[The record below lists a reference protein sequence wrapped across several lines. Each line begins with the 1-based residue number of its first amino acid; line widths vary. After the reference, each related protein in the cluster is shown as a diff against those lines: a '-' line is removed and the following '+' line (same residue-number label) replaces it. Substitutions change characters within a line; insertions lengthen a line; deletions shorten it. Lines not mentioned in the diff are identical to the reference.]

1 MYINIQVNLFFISA
15 VIRCQQLITVDEKEN
30 QPRELKFGTHIIFSV
45 QMKNPIIFF
54 FILVVISCQG
64 LKTVDENENKPGE
77 LKFGANHLKGV

>member
-1 MYINIQVNLFFISA
+1 
-15 VIRCQQLITVDEKEN
+15 
-30 QPRELKFGTHIIFSV
+30 
-45 QMKNPIIFF
+45 MKIPIIFF